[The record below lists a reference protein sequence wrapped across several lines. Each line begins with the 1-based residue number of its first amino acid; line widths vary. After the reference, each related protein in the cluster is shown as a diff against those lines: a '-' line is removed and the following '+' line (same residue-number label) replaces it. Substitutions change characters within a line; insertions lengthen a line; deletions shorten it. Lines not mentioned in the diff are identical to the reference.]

1 FLSSIKKAPS
11 SRGGNTA
18 PCYFFISP

>member
-1 FLSSIKKAPS
+1 SIKKAPS

>member
-1 FLSSIKKAPS
+1 INKAPS

>member
-1 FLSSIKKAPS
+1 IKKAPS